1 MLKSTGISSNL
12 NYLISDLWRLP
23 ISSRDL
29 PGSDIFSCV
38 PVNSPL
44 DSEIPNNRSNSI
56 SHSSASA
63 QRNGASPFT
72 LVIFY
77 TKKILAER
85 SGWHREEKSFPVNPL
100 SPPPCITWVQGG
112 ADTGGSVA
120 QPRRFTLHTPLEV
133 LLTGDAGQILNICHG
148 SELLRDVLTVRIATS
163 CTRSWNLNQG
173 SWNFNFVQS
182 YLADWNGGR
191 CSLWNFPQE
200 SWEAQNHHPQESC
213 RGRKG

>member
-1 MLKSTGISSNL
+1 MKAANIFQ
-12 NYLISDLWRLP
+12 RP
-23 ISSRDL
+23 SRQWHFQLCPCKFSFGQWDSQQQEQQHFL
-29 PGSDIFSCV
+29 CKRFCTEKWSFTIHLGDFLHQKNPGRKV
-38 PVNSPL
+38 WL
-44 DSEIPNNRSNSI
+44 
-56 SHSSASA
+56 A
-63 QRNGASPFT
+63 QRGEIIPCES
-72 LVIFY
+72 
-77 TKKILAER
+77 
-85 SGWHREEKSFPVNPL
+85 SF
-100 SPPPCITWVQGG
+100 PPPCITWVQGG